1 MVANCEPAEE
11 WLDIDEEDEGGEP
24 VSLDDAPA
32 DRNGIC
38 DAARGGVDYNL
49 GAVVGI
55 DALDDSNGI
64 RWETKVSHDFE
75 KLYVVDGVEGIG
87 EVDIEEIYVSVK
99 E

>member
-55 DALDDSNGI
+55 DALDHSNGI
-64 RWETKVSHDFE
+64 RWETKVIHELISF
-75 KLYVVDGVEGIG
+75 GITTPAVG
-87 EVDIEEIYVSVK
+87 FC
-99 E
+99 

>member
-38 DAARGGVDYNL
+38 DAASGGKPRSAMIFKSFMWSMVL
-49 GAVVGI
+49 K
-55 DALDDSNGI
+55 ALERSI
-64 RWETKVSHDFE
+64 
-75 KLYVVDGVEGIG
+75 
-87 EVDIEEIYVSVK
+87 
-99 E
+99 